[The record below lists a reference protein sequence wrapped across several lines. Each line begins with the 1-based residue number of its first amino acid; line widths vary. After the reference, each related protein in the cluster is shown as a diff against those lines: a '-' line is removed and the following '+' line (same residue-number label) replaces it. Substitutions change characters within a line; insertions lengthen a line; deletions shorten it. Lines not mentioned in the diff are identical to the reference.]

1 MRTDLQELK
10 TFLEKEY
17 SKKLSLNSAYSQ
29 KAFARDLGVSAT
41 ALNEFLAGK
50 RDLSS
55 KNIGSIFSYLNSK
68 VHCSWCDKEK
78 KDTKFLVG
86 GPRNQFICDSCLD
99 ECGKIIKDSGLMVSV

>member
-10 TFLEKEY
+10 IFLEKEY
-17 SKKLSLNSAYSQ
+17 SKKMKFNQLYSK
-29 KAFARDLGVSAT
+29 KAFARDLGVSST

-78 KDTKFLVG
+78 KETKFLIG
-86 GPRNQFICDSCLD
+86 GPRRQFICDSCLD
-99 ECGKIIKDSGLMVSV
+99 ECGKIIKEDRLL